1 MIGRRAFLRA
11 ALGAALAACRPAA
24 RPTPAPTSARP
35 SATLPPT
42 ATPTATPTPAPT
54 SAQPDWAALGR
65 DVKGGVIRPGDA
77 PYDRA
82 RVLYNTRFDDARP
95 QGIARCASA
104 DDVRAAVAFAQRYK
118 LPLAVRSGG
127 HSYGGWSTGP
137 GLVIDTGPLNGVNVR
152 SGDVVVGAGARLVD
166 VYAALAA
173 AGVGIA
179 AGSCPTVGIAG
190 LTLGGGVG
198 VLSRGWGLT
207 CDSLASADI
216 VTADGRLFT
225 CDERREP
232 ELFWALR
239 GAGAGSFGVVT
250 SLVLRTRP
258 ISSLALAFLQF
269 TWSRAPDVIRAWQS
283 WLAAAPETLW
293 SNLHLEGVPGTTP
306 AIRIHATFL
315 GDVKDLDAQVDTLL
329 SVAGAPTDRSST
341 NVSYA
346 AAMLLEAGCFGKTL
360 AQCHLKGQ
368 TPEAQLDRETY
379 AAKSLVLPAA
389 LGPGGIAALTSGMD
403 TLQRSQG
410 AGSGAVIVDALG
422 GAVSRVAPDATAF
435 PHRGAFAVAQFIAS
449 WDPAA
454 PQATVD
460 ANFAWLRLAHSSV
473 RGAAGGGAY
482 ANYADPELSDW
493 PQAYYGANYARLQRV
508 KAMYDP
514 GEVFTF
520 PQAIRAR

>member
-216 VTADGRLFT
+216 ITADGRARS
-225 CDERREP
+225 RR
-232 ELFWALR
+232 
-239 GAGAGSFGVVT
+239 
-250 SLVLRTRP
+250 
-258 ISSLALAFLQF
+258 
-269 TWSRAPDVIRAWQS
+269 SRS
-283 WLAAAPETLW
+283 
-293 SNLHLEGVPGTTP
+293 
-306 AIRIHATFL
+306 
-315 GDVKDLDAQVDTLL
+315 
-329 SVAGAPTDRSST
+329 RSS
-341 NVSYA
+341 S
-346 AAMLLEAGCFGKTL
+346 
-360 AQCHLKGQ
+360 
-368 TPEAQLDRETY
+368 
-379 AAKSLVLPAA
+379 S
-389 LGPGGIAALTSGMD
+389 PG
-403 TLQRSQG
+403 
-410 AGSGAVIVDALG
+410 
-422 GAVSRVAPDATAF
+422 
-435 PHRGAFAVAQFIAS
+435 H
-449 WDPAA
+449 
-454 PQATVD
+454 
-460 ANFAWLRLAHSSV
+460 
-473 RGAAGGGAY
+473 
-482 ANYADPELSDW
+482 
-493 PQAYYGANYARLQRV
+493 AR
-508 KAMYDP
+508 P
-514 GEVFTF
+514 T
-520 PQAIRAR
+520 